1 MSYIKAHTE
10 MFLSKLKKKR
20 MKSEEKESKL
30 QYPGSVWLIFYIKCA
45 IWWQWV
51 SFNSCLPLLSYMH
64 DSCILMVQ

>member
-30 QYPGSVWLIFYIKCA
+30 QYPGSV
-45 IWWQWV
+45 
-51 SFNSCLPLLSYMH
+51 
-64 DSCILMVQ
+64 